1 MLSSGLTEEQK
12 LVKNLVSEFARKE
25 IEPLASRLDRD
36 CAFPGEIVSKLF
48 DLGFMG
54 HFVPERYGGSGLD
67 YLSYVMAVEEISR
80 ACASTGAIVM
90 VHNSLA
96 CGPILEFG
104 TEEQKK
110 KYLPALCGGGLG
122 CFSLSEPESG
132 SDAASIT
139 AGAVKKDGRYVVN
152 GIKSW
157 VTNGSEAK
165 VAVLFARTDKSKK
178 SRGITAFIVD
188 LDAHGIS
195 LGKSESKLGIKVTS
209 TSQLMFEDCELSSDS
224 LLGREGCMFVWMKF
238 FSRGRKQMIRFINI
252 EDENRNYPMLDM
264 SNMLYEDDEFDDES
278 AELFENVSYLC
289 YDDDSIE
296 ISREERE
303 KRVLH

>member
-1 MLSSGLTEEQK
+1 M
-12 LVKNLVSEFARKE
+12 KNLVSEFARKE

-54 HFVPERYGGSGLD
+54 HFVPERYDGSGPD
-67 YLSYVMAVEEISR
+67 YLSYVMDVEEISR

-110 KYLPALCGGGLG
+110 KYLPALCGGLG

-132 SDAASIT
+132 SD
-139 AGAVKKDGRYVVN
+139 
-152 GIKSW
+152 
-157 VTNGSEAK
+157 AK

-178 SRGITAFIVD
+178 SRGITTFIVD
-188 LDAHGIS
+188 LDAPGIS
-195 LGKSESKLGIKVTS
+195 VGKSESKLGIKAAS
-209 TSQLMFEDCELSSDS
+209 M
-224 LLGREGCMFVWMKF
+224 
-238 FSRGRKQMIRFINI
+238 SRLVFG
-252 EDENRNYPMLDM
+252 D
-264 SNMLYEDDEFDDES
+264 
-278 AELFENVSYLC
+278 
-289 YDDDSIE
+289 
-296 ISREERE
+296 
-303 KRVLH
+303 